1 MHSDPANS
9 IRRAAM
15 RAAMRAFIY
24 ARVSTRDKGQD
35 VENQLAQLREFAK
48 RQQWELV
55 CEYIDHETGSRSD
68 RKQFEAMF
76 LACSQGKADVV
87 LFWSLDRLTR
97 EGAYETLR
105 HLNLLTSY
113 GVGFRSYT
121 EQYLDTCGLFKD
133 AIIAILATIAKQE
146 RVRLGERVRAG
157 MARAREQG
165 KRFGRPLHQ
174 ADPAK
179 IRLLRSRG
187 HSLRSIAKEVG
198 ISEGSVRRVLKS
210 TALPASNRF

>member
-1 MHSDPANS
+1 MK
-9 IRRAAM
+9 
-15 RAAMRAFIY
+15 AFLY

-48 RQQWELV
+48 RQGWELV
-55 CEYIDHETGSRSD
+55 HEYIDHETGSKAD
-68 RKQFEAMF
+68 RPELQAMF

-87 LFWSLDRLTR
+87 LFWALDRFTR

-105 HLNLLTSY
+105 YLNLLTSY

-133 AIIAILATIAKQE
+133 AVIGILATIAKQE
-146 RVRLGERVRAG
+146 RIRLGERVRAG

-165 KRFGRPLHQ
+165 KRFGRPGHGVDAQ
-174 ADPAK
+174 QIA
-179 IRLLRSRG
+179 RLRSRG
-187 HSLRSIAKEVG
+187 HSLRAIAKEVG
-198 ISEGSVRRVLKS
+198 ISEGSVRRALKS
-210 TALPASNRF
+210 SG